1 MVSDG
6 ASMASCCIIH
16 GYYWTFIAGD
26 RIVFKPMDMFP
37 CCPGHE
43 FQSDSKAGRMGYI
56 LGQSGNGHHLH
67 FRHLERIPLG
77 IKQKREP
84 AHTIR
89 SQLPHTIMMQ
99 IY

>member
-1 MVSDG
+1 MGKQENVSDFYQF
-6 ASMASCCIIH
+6 AKDLAKAEKELKIENWVQISICY
-16 GYYWTFIAGD
+16 GY
-26 RIVFKPMDMFP
+26 
-37 CCPGHE
+37 
-43 FQSDSKAGRMGYI
+43 
-56 LGQSGNGHHLH
+56 GHHLH